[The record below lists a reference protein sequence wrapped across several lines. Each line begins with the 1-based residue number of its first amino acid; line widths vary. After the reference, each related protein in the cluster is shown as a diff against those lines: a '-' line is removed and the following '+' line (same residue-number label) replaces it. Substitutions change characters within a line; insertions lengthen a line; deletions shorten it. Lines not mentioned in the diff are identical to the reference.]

1 MSEIEWMVKGMALYL
16 DYGATTP
23 VRKEVLDSMLPFF
36 SEVFGNPGSIHDMG
50 KQAHSHIQFAREQ
63 IAHALGASSTREIL
77 FTSSG
82 TEANNLA
89 ILGTA
94 LYHQKRGNH
103 IITSSI
109 EHPSVLEACR
119 HLEQIGFEVTYLPV
133 NQFGQIQVSDVEQ
146 AITSKTI
153 LISIMAANNEVGTIQ
168 PIKQI
173 AQRLKDREILLHTD
187 AVQFFGKLPCDVQE
201 LGADLLSIGSHKIY
215 GPKGI
220 GALYIRKG
228 VRLKPLLHGGGQE
241 RNWRPSTLNTPAIVG
256 FGTAASLIVEEL
268 EAERARQEQIRN
280 YFWNELQQLGDVVLN
295 GHPTDRLPNNLN
307 VSFRRVEG
315 QAVLLEL
322 NRKQIYVSSGSAC
335 SAGKHLPSHVL
346 MAMGNDL
353 DHAYQSLRFTIGRDT
368 KMEDIDQ
375 VLTELK
381 KIMNY
386 LKSII

>member
-1 MSEIEWMVKGMALYL
+1 MVKEMALYL

-36 SEVFGNPGSIHDMG
+36 SEMYGNPGSLHDPG
-50 KQAHSHIQFAREQ
+50 RQAHSHIQIAREQ
-63 IAHALGASSTREIL
+63 IAQALEASSPREIL

-89 ILGTA
+89 IIGTA
-94 LYHQKRGNH
+94 LYHQKRGKH
-103 IITSSI
+103 IITSAI

-119 HLEQIGFEVTYLPV
+119 YLEQLGFEVTYLPV
-133 NQFGQIQVSDVEQ
+133 DQFGQIHIQDVEE
-146 AITSKTI
+146 AITDHTI
-153 LISIMAANNEVGTIQ
+153 LVSIMAANNEVGTIQ

-173 AQRLKDREILLHTD
+173 AHLLNDKNILFHTD
-187 AVQFFGKLPCDVQE
+187 AVQFFGKLPCDVNE
-201 LGADLLSIGSHKIY
+201 LGVDLLSIGSHKIY
-215 GPKGI
+215 GPKGV
-220 GALYIRKG
+220 GALFIRKG
-228 VRLKPLLHGGGQE
+228 VRLQPLFHGGGQE

-256 FGTAASLIVEEL
+256 FGTASSLIVEDLQTEK
-268 EAERARQEQIRN
+268 ARQEELRD
-280 YFWNELQQLGDVVLN
+280 YFWNQLQQLGDVVLN
-295 GHPTDRLPNNLN
+295 GHPTDRLPNNIN
-307 VSFRRVEG
+307 VSFNRLEG
-315 QAVLLEL
+315 QAILLEL

-353 DHAYQSLRFTIGRDT
+353 DIAYQSLRFTIGRET
-368 KMEDIDQ
+368 TTADIDY

-381 KIMNY
+381 KITHY